1 MASPARALG
10 PVLAIVGVLGAAAFA
25 AGLVADSHALR
36 LAGKPWPVVA
46 LFVWVLSTRSP
57 VRGRL
62 ATGLAFCLAGDVLL
76 ELGRFVIGVGAFLL
90 GHVAYV
96 TAFAALSRALRP
108 ARLVPFALYAVAM
121 MVVLFPVLGP
131 MRVPV
136 AVYTLA
142 ITAMMWRASA
152 LVGEG
157 DPAARRD
164 AGLVLA
170 GAVAF
175 AVSDSLIALNRFH
188 TPIPFVRWPIIG
200 LYWLGQVGIA
210 VSAARLEVRK

>member
-1 MASPARALG
+1 MKRPLALA
-10 PVLAIVGVLGAAAFA
+10 LAITGLVGAALFA
-25 AGLVADSHALR
+25 VGLAEDSHALR

-46 LFVWVLSTRSP
+46 LLVFTLATGSP

-62 ATGLAFCLAGDVLL
+62 AVGLAFCLAGDVLL
-76 ELGRFVIGVGAFLL
+76 ELGRFVLGVGAFLL

-96 TAFAALSRALRP
+96 AAFVGISRARCPL
-108 ARLVPFALYAVAM
+108 RLVPFVVYAAAM

-131 MRVPV
+131 MRIPV

-157 DPAARRD
+157 DDATRR
-164 AGLVLA
+164 ASALVVA

-188 TPIPFVRWPIIG
+188 TPIPHVRWPIIG
-200 LYWLGQVGIA
+200 LYWIGQCGIA
-210 VSAARLEVRK
+210 LAGARLDVRK